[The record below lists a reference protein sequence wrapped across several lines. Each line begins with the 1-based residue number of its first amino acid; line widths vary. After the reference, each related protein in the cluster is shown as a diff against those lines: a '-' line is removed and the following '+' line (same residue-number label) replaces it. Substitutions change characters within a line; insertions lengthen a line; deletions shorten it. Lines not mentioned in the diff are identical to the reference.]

1 MRCEYLSR
9 VTCDFM
15 VKGFSCRRPPASRRV
30 PSELRAGPQNPAM
43 HDTGNSSAYRA
54 VARLYNALMTGLVL
68 TLVSRKGAEDARRFV
83 FAHFRRQHLEK
94 FLPGLKK
101 LGLDRLPDAKA
112 CAQYHYF
119 SNALGGV
126 KTEYVAESDRKA
138 WVRYPPPRWIWQGT
152 AICAIPRE
160 VNEAMLHG
168 WHGHNG
174 VSLKNPR
181 LGFVCT
187 GQTVEG
193 DPGLEGYYLEHDREI
208 APDERVR
215 FAPGERMPP
224 FDPAS
229 APKLDSEGWPP
240 ERLRKVERSYAMEY
254 VRSFLPVME
263 NLFGA
268 EEAAELVGRTARLVG
283 LQFHEETAG
292 LIGAASFA
300 DYLAAMQ
307 EAQGETVS
315 RDADG
320 AIRQDGWRLMRGIVL
335 DDEGLAFRS
344 WNALWEGAL
353 AAHDRTQRLETE
365 RRGGTIIWRVSV

>member
-1 MRCEYLSR
+1 
-9 VTCDFM
+9 M
-15 VKGFSCRRPPASRRV
+15 VGGYK
-30 PSELRAGPQNPAM
+30 
-43 HDTGNSSAYRA
+43 A
-54 VARLYNALMTGLVL
+54 VAKLYNALMTGLVL
-68 TLVSRKGAEDARRFV
+68 TLVSRRGAEDARRFV

-101 LGLDRLPDAKA
+101 LGLDKLPDAVA

-126 KTEYVAESDRKA
+126 KTEYMAESPRKA

-193 DPGLEGYYLEHDREI
+193 DAGLEGYYFEYDRDVAEH
-208 APDERVR
+208 ERVR
-215 FAPGERMPP
+215 FAPGERMPR

-229 APKLDSEGWPP
+229 APRLDSAGWPE

-254 VRSFLPVME
+254 VRSLLPTMQE
-263 NLFGA
+263 LFGP
-268 EEAAELVGRTARLVG
+268 EEAASLVGRTARLIG
-283 LQFHEETAG
+283 LQFFEETFATT
-292 LIGAASFA
+292 GAASFA
-300 DYLAAMQ
+300 EYLAAMQ
-307 EAQGETVS
+307 LAQGESVTSGGDTVS
-315 RDADG
+315 QRD
-320 AIRQDGWRLMRGIVL
+320 WRLMEGIAL
-335 DDEGLAFRS
+335 ADPALAFRA

-353 AAHDRTQRLETE
+353 AAHDRDLALETE
-365 RRGGTIIWRVSV
+365 YSDGAIAWRVIRSNDR